1 MLEKGSAAPQMWRH
15 VILADWSFTREVHEH
30 SSGGAIV
37 ATADCY
43 TRHVVEQRRVPDGM
57 LAASHRMAA
66 GHAGLRLAL
75 PLITS

>member
-1 MLEKGSAAPQMWRH
+1 MAA
-15 VILADWSFTREVHEH
+15 ADW
-30 SSGGAIV
+30 
-37 ATADCY
+37 Y

-75 PLITS
+75 PLITA

>member
-1 MLEKGSAAPQMWRH
+1 M
-15 VILADWSFTREVHEH
+15 ILADWSFTREVHEH

-66 GHAGLRLAL
+66 GHAGVVPSL
-75 PLITS
+75 PDTTV